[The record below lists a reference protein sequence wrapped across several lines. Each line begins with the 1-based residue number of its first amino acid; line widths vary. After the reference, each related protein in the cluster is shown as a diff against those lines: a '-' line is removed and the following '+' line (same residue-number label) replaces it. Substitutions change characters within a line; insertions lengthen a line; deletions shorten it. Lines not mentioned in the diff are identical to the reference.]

1 MHIREIGVTCEPVSL
16 YLIREGIYMRLK
28 RLIDGLAR
36 KRSGLA
42 LLTGMTLVLEGVE
55 RLMSTHRPVAPIA
68 PRPVVLRQRTDY
80 FSIKRS
86 KSDFG
91 FTYWVLQGHG
101 YFASF
106 ALFDTWR
113 EAMDEANQRIALAA
127 PVARVEQRE
136 YAAV

>member
-1 MHIREIGVTCEPVSL
+1 
-16 YLIREGIYMRLK
+16 MRLK

-42 LLTGMTLVLEGVE
+42 LLTGVTIVLEGVE
-55 RLMSTHRPVAPIA
+55 RLMSTRKPVTPLA
-68 PRPVVLRQRTDY
+68 PRPAVLRPRTDY

-101 YFASF
+101 YFSSF

-113 EAMDEANQRIALAA
+113 EAMDEANHRIALAA
-127 PVARVEQRE
+127 PAAPVEQRE